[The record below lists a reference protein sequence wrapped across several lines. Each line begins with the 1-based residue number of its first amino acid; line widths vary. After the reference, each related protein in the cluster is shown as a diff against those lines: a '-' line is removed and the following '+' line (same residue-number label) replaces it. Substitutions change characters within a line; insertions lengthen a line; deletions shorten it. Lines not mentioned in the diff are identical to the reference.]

1 MQTTG
6 YHTLQDRGNPR
17 EIELE
22 GPRYC
27 YRNDAWLGRG
37 YYFWDTDITWAHRWK
52 KSDNKGYMIC
62 EAQLLID
69 ENTFDLLGNVAHQ
82 KRLQECAAILS
93 AHAEKDVSVYEVV
106 EYLKKHLDFP
116 YNSIRAFD
124 DPNPVRIN
132 YDNKRT
138 EQLTLNKRV
147 QICLID
153 KTNLI
158 LNSFKVI
165 FPERYLK

>member
-22 GPRYC
+22 GPKYC

-69 ENTFDLLGNVAHQ
+69 QNTFDLLGNVAHQ
-82 KRLQECAAILS
+82 KRFQACAEAM
-93 AHAEKDVSVYEVV
+93 SVQFKTEVTV
-106 EYLKKHLDFP
+106 AQVIEYLRKYSDFD
-116 YNSIRAFD
+116 YNSIRASD
-124 DPNPVRIN
+124 DPNP
-132 YDNKRT
+132 YSFSFDKKRT
-138 EQLTLNKRV
+138 ERLILNKRV

-158 LNSFKVI
+158 LNSFRVI